1 MKLLTQQIKKILPPL
16 YSTEDIPCED
26 KKIICRFFN
35 PLGNQ
40 SWKIVEG
47 SQEGDDWILFGLA
60 DLGFGCPEWGY
71 ISLNELEALDVGLG
85 LGIER
90 DILFGASELEAEKQF
105 SP

>member
-1 MKLLTQQIKKILPPL
+1 MKLLTEQIKKILPAL

-40 SWKIVEG
+40 SWEITEG
-47 SQEGDDWILFGLA
+47 SQEGDDWMLFGQV
-60 DLGFGCPEWGY
+60 DLGFGCAEWGY

-90 DILFGASELEAEKQF
+90 DILFDGASKLEA
-105 SP
+105 

>member
-1 MKLLTQQIKKILPPL
+1 MKLLTEQIKKILPPL

-47 SQEGDDWILFGLA
+47 SEEFDGWMLFGLV
-60 DLGFGCPEWGY
+60 DLGYGDPEWGY
-71 ISLNELEALDVGLG
+71 ISLNELEALALGLG
-85 LGIER
+85 LGI
-90 DILFGASELEAEKQF
+90 
-105 SP
+105 